1 MRHARLAQFEL
12 NRRTYGDG
20 QVVRC
25 YADQDNPRLLPSE
38 AAILTKLDRQIR
50 GGSILDVGVGGG
62 RTTPHLV
69 SLARRYVGVDYSEQL
84 VAKCHEKYP
93 GIAFAECDARTL
105 DAMGTETFDAVLF
118 SFNGID
124 HVNHHDRQLVLSQV
138 YRKLNP
144 GGLFWF
150 SSHNLRVPA
159 RRPWGLSYY
168 RWRQR
173 PAGILQNLSDI
184 VRDTRNYWQR
194 AKTQAAGEGYAI
206 LVDEAHE
213 FRLVLYYI
221 DPTAQVHQL
230 RAHGFRDVTVFDFE
244 GVERA
249 AKSTEV
255 ARSVHV
261 HYVAIKP
268 H

>member
-1 MRHARLAQFEL
+1 MDQFEL
-12 NRRTYGDG
+12 NRHIYGDG
-20 QVVRC
+20 QVVRL
-25 YADQDNPRLLPSE
+25 YSEPDDPLLFPAE
-38 AAILTKLDRQIR
+38 VAILRKYDQQIR
-50 GGSILDVGVGGG
+50 GSSILDVGVGGG

-69 SLARRYVGVDYSEQL
+69 SLASRYVGVDYSEQL
-84 VAKCHEKYP
+84 VAECHKKYP

-105 DAMGTETFDAVLF
+105 DAMGNGTFDAVLF

-124 HVNHHDRQLVLSQV
+124 HVNHSDRQLVLSQV

-159 RRPWGLSYY
+159 RKPWALSCY

-173 PAGILQNLSDI
+173 PAGILQNLFDI

-206 LVDEAHE
+206 LVDEAHD
-213 FRLVLYYI
+213 FRLVLYYV
-221 DPTAQVHQL
+221 DPAAQVNQL
-230 RAHGFRDVTVFDFE
+230 RAHGFREVTVFDFD
-244 GVERA
+244 GVEHTA
-249 AKSTEV
+249 ESPEID
-255 ARSVHV
+255 RSVHV